1 MIAKVLK
8 ILSKVEGLSA
18 SEFDQIREG
27 LIALDSNYISIKNRC
42 KHLQELNQ
50 LLFNGS
56 KEFEYVGTNNK
67 TVVNDKGLLV
77 TYNNEEV

>member
-1 MIAKVLK
+1 MIAKVLN

-27 LIALDSNYISIKNRC
+27 LFALDSNYIATKNRC

-77 TYNNEEV
+77 TYNNEVV